1 MTSLSAKATSRLHEA
16 FRPKM
21 RGAYLTM
28 FRTFVAFC
36 IYIKCV
42 LAKVDIQVVLSFLEC
57 LVMNGCSTS
66 MVENYVSAIKA
77 HFVLHELSFEVFDHP
92 KLKYFLKAL
101 RIIRPLSVKSHIIS
115 LDRLALISSACK
127 DFSSG
132 LVYRAVFLVAFFG
145 FFRLSNLAPHA
156 ILSFDETRH
165 LTRHDIFFTKHF
177 VKVLLKWTKTM
188 QTRDRVQCVTPPR
201 LHDKRSCPYVALA
214 LFKTYPMSSNSSL
227 FQISTTHGYIT
238 LTDSTVHKTLKS
250 INQAL
255 GLNPTFHTFHDFRR
269 SGAMFA
275 YKSHIPIQ
283 EIKRHGTWSSDCVWH
298 YIQSDTHQ
306 GRV

>member
-1 MTSLSAKATSRLHEA
+1 
-16 FRPKM
+16 
-21 RGAYLTM
+21 M
-28 FRTFVAFC
+28 FRTFVTFY

-77 HFVLHELSFEVFDHP
+77 HFVLHDLSFEVFDHP

-101 RIIRPLSVKSHIIS
+101 IINWQLSVKSHNIIS
-115 LDRLALISSACK
+115 LDRLALISTACK

-132 LVYRAVFLVAFFG
+132 LAYRAVFLVAFFG

-156 ILSFDETRH
+156 ILSFDDTRH
-165 LTRHDIFFTKHF
+165 LTGDDIFTKHF

-188 QTRDRVQCVTPPR
+188 QTRDRVQCVTLPR
-201 LHDKRSCPYVALA
+201 LHDKRICAALKA
-214 LFKTYPMSSNSSL
+214 LFRTYPMSSNSTL
-227 FQISTTHGYIT
+227 FQISTTRGYIT
-238 LTDSTVHKTLKS
+238 LTDSRVRKTLKS

-255 GLNPTFHTFHDFRR
+255 GLNPSFHTFHDFRR
-269 SGAMFA
+269 SGATFA
-275 YKSHIPIQ
+275 YNSHIPIQ
-283 EIKRHGTWSSDCVWH
+283 EIKRHGTWLSDCV
-298 YIQSDTHQ
+298 
-306 GRV
+306 